1 MKKSRVS
8 QIQKLRTNNKTTFD
22 VLEEKNAKKM
32 RLLNFKSGD
41 RVEIIWDINKQA
53 IEDGMFIMKVGD
65 KEVILNA
72 EEVRRAIRW
81 V

>member
-1 MKKSRVS
+1 MRISS
-8 QIQKLRTNNKTTFD
+8 EQKLRKNNKTTFD
-22 VLEEKNAKKM
+22 VLEERDAKKM
-32 RLLNFKSGD
+32 RLLNFKSGEV
-41 RVEIIWDINKQA
+41 VEVIWDFNKQA
-53 IEDGMFIMKVGD
+53 TEDGMFIMKVGD

>member
-1 MKKSRVS
+1 MRVS
-8 QIQKLRTNNKTTFD
+8 ATQKLRKNNKTTFD

-41 RVEIIWDINKQA
+41 RVEIIWDINKEA

>member
-1 MKKSRVS
+1 MRISS
-8 QIQKLRTNNKTTFD
+8 EQKLRKNNKTTFD
-22 VLEEKNAKKM
+22 VLEERDAKKM
-32 RLLNFKSGD
+32 RLLNFKTSD
-41 RVEIIWDINKQA
+41 AVEVIWDINDQA
-53 IEDGMFIMKVGD
+53 KEDGMFILKIGD